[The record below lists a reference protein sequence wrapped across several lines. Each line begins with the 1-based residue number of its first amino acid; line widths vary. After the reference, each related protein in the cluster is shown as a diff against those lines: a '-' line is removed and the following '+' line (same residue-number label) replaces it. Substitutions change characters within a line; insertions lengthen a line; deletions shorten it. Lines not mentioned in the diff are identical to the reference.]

1 MKKLLILGLIV
12 LLASCASVRKV
23 EPGNRAV
30 GERLVI
36 NLEGPWNHLDFP
48 AVKPAEIWTMEG
60 VTVDELRIYSGIR
73 DGQVIHPEGPVS
85 GKEVKKFAFRSAME
99 SDEIVSMFEGTLTRD
114 GSSFRLVKLEPYTFG
129 GRKGYRFDYE
139 LIRKVDNVQQLGMGF
154 GAVDKGELFAL
165 VYHAPRLTFFPR
177 HKARV
182 EAMAKAAVIR

>member
-1 MKKLLILGLIV
+1 MKKLILLGLIV

-23 EPGNRAV
+23 EPGSRAV
-30 GERLVI
+30 GERLVV

-48 AVKPAEIWTMEG
+48 AVKPAEVWTMEG
-60 VTVDELRIYSGIR
+60 VTVDELLIYSGIR

-85 GKEVKKFAFRSAME
+85 GKEVRKFAFRSSMQAE
-99 SDEIVSMFEGTLTRD
+99 EVVSLFEGAFTRD
-114 GSSFRLVKLEPYTFG
+114 GSSFRLVRLEPYPFG

-154 GAVDKGELFAL
+154 GAIDNGELFAL
-165 VYHAPRLTFFPR
+165 VYQAPRLTFFPR

-182 EAMAKAAVIR
+182 EAMAKAVVIR